1 MATFTITAPDG
12 KRYKVTGATKE
23 GALAALKSKLEGP
36 QQPTQ
41 PPPKEV
47 NPAGTGV
54 SRAIQRGVLQTAAAV
69 PTMAAT
75 ADIRA
80 LSDQDRLASAEEKR
94 GIIYD
99 ELKRAGVPTQ
109 AFASRGVNLDD
120 PQNVVALMQ
129 QYSVPP
135 AAQANFSQVVEKRL
149 DNASQVDTA
158 AATQRAQS
166 NLEAAGALQDKAAAL
181 PKSSTASRYEQSLAE
196 APDSFKGWLGSITN
210 DPVGFMAWA
219 GETLSESGPS
229 IAGGLAT
236 TAVAGPVAGSSVLA
250 LGGLSREYSNE
261 VNRFLEEKGVDL
273 SDPNSAKVLLN
284 NPQAM
289 GEANQRGLTRGLVI
303 AMFELAGQGAV
314 ASNLFGKTLARRT
327 VSQATTEGG
336 GEAAATASVGDD
348 VSIKEALA
356 EGAVGA
362 GATIPEAAIAGK
374 NKLFTSDGELDVNNL
389 NNSTKLAAGDVARE
403 LQQIARAEGFKLSN
417 VDVTAQFGAKGAL
430 EAVREQNNGEITEL
444 VKALKGKLNSK
455 NASSL
460 DQVISDFAP
469 ANAGIKSGKN
479 KVSGYVSKTQ
489 MAALARL
496 VGPYQEGAALMN
508 ALAKSN
514 VITGLFKGGMK
525 GGVSQFTDYFSPFG
539 TSGAVY
545 DPTRIGNIIVGGGA
559 AAATLGQ
566 SVPIQAG
573 IVGLGR
579 LVDAATGR
587 RNKLSRFVNKNV
599 NAQGLPSPSGLS
611 LVDKAKTAEADAK
624 VRREALASIAT
635 QIDAPP
641 NANSPVG
648 TILSGTGLSRDGL
661 SQTINSMAQ
670 DFAGQPELA
679 PVLES
684 IQQNMD
690 GDTNPVLELNEIIPI
705 IGQYAQMTA
714 PELIVATPDNP
725 LLARGVQ
732 QSPTQTD
739 VQTEAP
745 SQPLSGNQFTTP
757 ENYQAGKID
766 NNSFAR
772 TLASQVSEDAG
783 VSVSDKAQ
791 LMTALEDV
799 QSSLGPDPVAAL
811 DEITTELQ
819 NIGVNQDTID
829 TYFKPYRD
837 RVALQQARVGRMQAP
852 ETEDRP
858 RFAKDLNSAS
868 QEPTLQT
875 YVNPLNVPQS
885 EINATRLNE
894 SPSEADIQ
902 KMREGSYKP
911 TKKRNLVEAAD
922 YMHQKW
928 KEATGRSEPFEYTPE
943 NVDIIST
950 YMATE
955 AANALQSDA
964 NAIGWYDR
972 KLKAA
977 KRVVSLVDP
986 RVTQSP
992 DAEAA
997 FDFALAVTSNGQ
1009 AVADNFQY
1017 ALEVFRHFMDNG
1029 KMPTDTWIKG
1039 GERNAAMLEA
1049 FDFFN
1054 AYQSSGANMPIQDF
1068 MDQDFTVNEL
1078 NDYISRFNAQY
1089 GTEIKVPSS
1098 EGANAQVKGSYIIGP
1113 KIGQGF
1119 YQNIRGNYDPLTMD
1133 IWWMR
1138 MWNRLVGRP
1147 FVADPDLDQGRSN
1160 VKGALK
1166 TAGKLEQK
1174 MINQTLKE
1182 MGVGKRDINKDP
1194 ALFDDFVTKVEK
1206 RYQKFYK
1213 KYKEENG
1220 VNHTKPN
1227 FFKKTGT
1234 HVKNLKPQ
1242 LQAQPKGPSERAYM
1256 RDVTKAAIAKLS
1268 DLGYNIETADFQALM
1283 WYPEKQLFRH
1293 LGVAPGRGSD
1303 NDYLDAAIML
1313 AEGEGI
1319 ANDQIQEALPD
1330 ADGDGAVNN
1339 QPSTPR
1345 GDEGLYRGDGSDGPS
1360 QESPRFNQQPTGVA
1374 GILAQRIQGSQ
1385 DGSTARRPVPTTQEV
1400 KLEAPTVR
1408 AAIEIGK
1415 PGGAFENGIPQ
1426 GLENAKRFAKAVDI
1440 TLQLVEDNEAML
1452 DAARITGEDRDA
1464 GKNASGVYNKY
1475 GAFVM
1480 KPGSKLP
1487 SSDRFISDFE
1497 AYVTAFHETMHGL
1510 SGTDLD
1516 GRDVPEALISKNY
1529 LTGEVDY
1536 AAPKTFD
1543 GLIGQLVNTPSVSS
1557 NKVIKDILKI
1567 QDEEVFTNG
1576 DNVQPVRISGPAKR
1590 ILGVIPDMAERAEVQ
1605 AEIDRFERYSRSVSE
1620 LAVDALTFYGMEP
1633 KRMKKE
1639 YPHAAKAVREF
1650 FKNSTKVQFY
1660 SHPLAMAF
1668 AVVMAMLMKQE
1679 QAEEEERQKQQQ
1691 MAPGALTPP
1700 PGALTAA

>member
-1 MATFTITAPDG
+1 
-12 KRYKVTGATKE
+12 
-23 GALAALKSKLEGP
+23 
-36 QQPTQ
+36 
-41 PPPKEV
+41 
-47 NPAGTGV
+47 
-54 SRAIQRGVLQTAAAV
+54 
-69 PTMAAT
+69 
-75 ADIRA
+75 
-80 LSDQDRLASAEEKR
+80 
-94 GIIYD
+94 
-99 ELKRAGVPTQ
+99 
-109 AFASRGVNLDD
+109 
-120 PQNVVALMQ
+120 
-129 QYSVPP
+129 
-135 AAQANFSQVVEKRL
+135 
-149 DNASQVDTA
+149 
-158 AATQRAQS
+158 
-166 NLEAAGALQDKAAAL
+166 
-181 PKSSTASRYEQSLAE
+181 
-196 APDSFKGWLGSITN
+196 
-210 DPVGFMAWA
+210 
-219 GETLSESGPS
+219 
-229 IAGGLAT
+229 
-236 TAVAGPVAGSSVLA
+236 
-250 LGGLSREYSNE
+250 
-261 VNRFLEEKGVDL
+261 
-273 SDPNSAKVLLN
+273 
-284 NPQAM
+284 
-289 GEANQRGLTRGLVI
+289 
-303 AMFELAGQGAV
+303 
-314 ASNLFGKTLARRT
+314 
-327 VSQATTEGG
+327 
-336 GEAAATASVGDD
+336 
-348 VSIKEALA
+348 
-356 EGAVGA
+356 
-362 GATIPEAAIAGK
+362 
-374 NKLFTSDGELDVNNL
+374 
-389 NNSTKLAAGDVARE
+389 
-403 LQQIARAEGFKLSN
+403 
-417 VDVTAQFGAKGAL
+417 
-430 EAVREQNNGEITEL
+430 
-444 VKALKGKLNSK
+444 
-455 NASSL
+455 
-460 DQVISDFAP
+460 
-469 ANAGIKSGKN
+469 
-479 KVSGYVSKTQ
+479 
-489 MAALARL
+489 
-496 VGPYQEGAALMN
+496 
-508 ALAKSN
+508 
-514 VITGLFKGGMK
+514 
-525 GGVSQFTDYFSPFG
+525 
-539 TSGAVY
+539 
-545 DPTRIGNIIVGGGA
+545 
-559 AAATLGQ
+559 
-566 SVPIQAG
+566 
-573 IVGLGR
+573 
-579 LVDAATGR
+579 
-587 RNKLSRFVNKNV
+587 
-599 NAQGLPSPSGLS
+599 
-611 LVDKAKTAEADAK
+611 
-624 VRREALASIAT
+624 
-635 QIDAPP
+635 
-641 NANSPVG
+641 
-648 TILSGTGLSRDGL
+648 
-661 SQTINSMAQ
+661 
-670 DFAGQPELA
+670 
-679 PVLES
+679 
-684 IQQNMD
+684 
-690 GDTNPVLELNEIIPI
+690 
-705 IGQYAQMTA
+705 
-714 PELIVATPDNP
+714 
-725 LLARGVQ
+725 
-732 QSPTQTD
+732 
-739 VQTEAP
+739 
-745 SQPLSGNQFTTP
+745 
-757 ENYQAGKID
+757 
-766 NNSFAR
+766 
-772 TLASQVSEDAG
+772 
-783 VSVSDKAQ
+783 
-791 LMTALEDV
+791 
-799 QSSLGPDPVAAL
+799 
-811 DEITTELQ
+811 
-819 NIGVNQDTID
+819 
-829 TYFKPYRD
+829 
-837 RVALQQARVGRMQAP
+837 
-852 ETEDRP
+852 
-858 RFAKDLNSAS
+858 
-868 QEPTLQT
+868 
-875 YVNPLNVPQS
+875 
-885 EINATRLNE
+885 
-894 SPSEADIQ
+894 
-902 KMREGSYKP
+902 
-911 TKKRNLVEAAD
+911 
-922 YMHQKW
+922 
-928 KEATGRSEPFEYTPE
+928 
-943 NVDIIST
+943 
-950 YMATE
+950 
-955 AANALQSDA
+955 
-964 NAIGWYDR
+964 
-972 KLKAA
+972 
-977 KRVVSLVDP
+977 
-986 RVTQSP
+986 
-992 DAEAA
+992 
-997 FDFALAVTSNGQ
+997 
-1009 AVADNFQY
+1009 
-1017 ALEVFRHFMDNG
+1017 
-1029 KMPTDTWIKG
+1029 
-1039 GERNAAMLEA
+1039 
-1049 FDFFN
+1049 
-1054 AYQSSGANMPIQDF
+1054 
-1068 MDQDFTVNEL
+1068 
-1078 NDYISRFNAQY
+1078 
-1089 GTEIKVPSS
+1089 
-1098 EGANAQVKGSYIIGP
+1098 
-1113 KIGQGF
+1113 
-1119 YQNIRGNYDPLTMD
+1119 
-1133 IWWMR
+1133 
-1138 MWNRLVGRP
+1138 
-1147 FVADPDLDQGRSN
+1147 
-1160 VKGALK
+1160 LK